1 MNLLLTI
8 FLSIAS
14 VVGGYWIMKSQLKK
28 AISMSLHGYSSSK
41 LIGGGEGERPKAKIL
56 DKAPLSNPEVSGT
69 PASANVGTEVGFSQN
84 RIPMMRG
91 VDNGNINGGVPA
103 TQSAAGMGATAVIG
117 LVNGIG
123 GVFQNGNVMNKFAAR
138 RQIMGPVF
146 QGGGMI
152 YNVKSKGARR
162 LTQNANNIL
171 NATNRGRLRMTQG
184 QGVRN
189 AISQGRVNI
198 KPTGAAYNYIYGDVN
213 GIKSRIGNIRTRDL
227 RIKGPSKPKSLFVRN
242 LYAPKA
248 KRLKIQ
254 ELTNNGYMGKGKVNL
269 VNQLPGETAGN
280 GKRILRL
287 GNNRVVPSLA
297 SGNNIN
303 VNLNDVNLSKQ
314 NGYNLQRQHYMVNK
328 SSNDYVTM
336 IGMGGIARDSRNN
349 GLSTEQKAKLYS
361 LTRVSETRRIGS
373 GNEGSSEGYDKT
385 ELFRQLV
392 QTVPE
397 MNTNDM
403 RKVASEANRLS
414 EERKRNQQL
423 IANQMANERVDMNKE
438 SMSALNNLLKDTS
451 GSASTHFHNFI
462 EENFKDEIERELS
475 PDEVKEIEE
484 QARENINKRNDIPLE
499 QKEEEYEKEKAK
511 LLGDKESENSEVIEQ
526 LLKERIVDHPEDA
539 GSVLGKEGAAALQE
553 QLENI
558 KDKRD
563 RAVVEEIIKQNFKA
577 NASYVKKHPEYN
589 KSRFEEIYKA
599 RQHDEMKQDIET
611 AVGKLYSQRTTSS
624 KNEYGKNLEANNPQP
639 QVNRSTVFVPR
650 QVQDRLAGGGMA

>member
-1 MNLLLTI
+1 
-8 FLSIAS
+8 
-14 VVGGYWIMKSQLKK
+14 
-28 AISMSLHGYSSSK
+28 
-41 LIGGGEGERPKAKIL
+41 
-56 DKAPLSNPEVSGT
+56 
-69 PASANVGTEVGFSQN
+69 
-84 RIPMMRG
+84 
-91 VDNGNINGGVPA
+91 
-103 TQSAAGMGATAVIG
+103 
-117 LVNGIG
+117 
-123 GVFQNGNVMNKFAAR
+123 
-138 RQIMGPVF
+138 
-146 QGGGMI
+146 MI

-171 NATNRGRLRMTQG
+171 NATNRGRVRMTQG

-198 KPTGAAYNYIYGDVN
+198 KPTGTTNNYIYGDVN
-213 GIKSRIGNIRTRDL
+213 GIKSRIGNITTRDL

-269 VNQLPGETAGN
+269 VNQLPEDTTGN

-287 GNNRVVPSLA
+287 GNNRVVPALA
-297 SGNNIN
+297 AGNNIN

-484 QARENINKRNDIPLE
+484 QA
-499 QKEEEYEKEKAK
+499 
-511 LLGDKESENSEVIEQ
+511 SENSEVIEQ

-553 QLENI
+553 QLDNI

-639 QVNRSTVFVPR
+639 QVNSSTVFVPR